1 MGKHT
6 VWPTALRER
15 ACVTARL
22 LLTACLLSVSPPVL
36 VSAGNTTTD
45 AAALQQ
51 FAVQTNYTIWLSRP
65 GNPCPLGWQGVT
77 CNSQQRITKV
87 ELLNYGITGQFPAY
101 LDQLDA
107 LELLQLSNGQIFG
120 SLPSAWS
127 TSFPSLQ
134 QLDLSHNNISGD
146 VPDAWMQSE
155 AFPSLATLNLN
166 GAFNKNMTRDLP
178 FQSGQ
183 PGMANLM
190 SLNLALCNIT
200 GSLTAAW
207 GASFNNL
214 TTLTLS
220 SNQLTGALPGEWG
233 TSSGTRNLTDLE
245 LDGNQLS
252 GQLPPSWGSVGSF
265 SQLQRLNLASNNLT
279 GTLSAAWGQLGSL
292 PDLQILQVNNNNFTG
307 QLPTSWADSNALPQL
322 ETIYLQG
329 NSLTGGIPLAWAN
342 DRSNMLKYLRP
353 GNQGMCEPIRARL
366 VGVRTFGIT
375 TPALSCLD
383 AGCQDSDIT
392 SALALGNAQD
402 CKLTIAADGSITST
416 GCPSGALQYKHAS
429 STCAAYIHLIMLV
442 TEPRL
447 LSRVC
452 RLLLMSRVC
461 QLLLMSPHAV
471 SL

>member
-1 MGKHT
+1 MGKHAA
-6 VWPTALRER
+6 WPTGLSER
-15 ACVTARL
+15 ACVAARL
-22 LLTACLLSVSPPVL
+22 LLTACLLSVSRPVL

-65 GNPCPLGWQGVT
+65 GNPCTLGWQGVT

-87 ELLNYGITGQFPAY
+87 ELLNYGITGEFPDY

-120 SLPSAWS
+120 SLPDAWS

-134 QLDLSHNNISGD
+134 QLDLSHNNISGN

-155 AFPSLATLNLN
+155 SFPSLATLDLN
-166 GAFNKNMTRDLP
+166 GAFNKNTTRDLP

-183 PGMANLM
+183 PGMANLT

-207 GASFNNL
+207 GASFNYL
-214 TTLTLS
+214 TSLTLS
-220 SNQLTGALPGEWG
+220 SNQLTGVLPSEWG

-245 LDGNQLS
+245 LDSNQLS
-252 GQLPPSWGSVGSF
+252 SQLPPSWGTVGSF
-265 SQLQRLNLASNNLT
+265 SQLQKLNLASNNLT
-279 GTLSAAWGQLGSL
+279 GTLSAAWGQPGSL
-292 PDLQILQVNNNNFTG
+292 PDLQILQANNNNFTG
-307 QLPTSWADSNALPQL
+307 QLPDSWAGSNALPQL
-322 ETIYLQG
+322 GTIYLQG
-329 NSLTGGIPLAWAN
+329 NSLTGGIPLSWAN
-342 DRSNMLKYLRP
+342 NRSSVLKYLRP

-366 VGVRTFGIT
+366 VGVRTFGTT

-392 SALALGNAQD
+392 SALALGDAQD
-402 CKLTIAADGSITST
+402 CQVTIAADGSITST
-416 GCPSGALQYKHAS
+416 GCPSGALLYKHALKICS
-429 STCAAYIHLIMLV
+429 AHIHLIMLV
-442 TEPRL
+442 T
-447 LSRVC
+447 
-452 RLLLMSRVC
+452 
-461 QLLLMSPHAV
+461 QLLLLYRV
-471 SL
+471 TYCC

>member
-1 MGKHT
+1 
-6 VWPTALRER
+6 
-15 ACVTARL
+15 
-22 LLTACLLSVSPPVL
+22 VL

-107 LELLQLSNGQIFG
+107 LEVLQLSNGQIFG

-207 GASFNNL
+207 GASFNHL

-307 QLPTSWADSNALPQL
+307 QLPTCWADSN
-322 ETIYLQG
+322 
-329 NSLTGGIPLAWAN
+329 AWAN

-402 CKLTIAADGSITST
+402 CKVTIAADGSITST